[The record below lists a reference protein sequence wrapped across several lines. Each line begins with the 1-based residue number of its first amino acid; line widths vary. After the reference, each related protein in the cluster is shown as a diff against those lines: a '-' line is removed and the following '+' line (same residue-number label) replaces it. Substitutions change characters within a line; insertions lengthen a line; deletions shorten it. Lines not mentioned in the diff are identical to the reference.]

1 MKFLC
6 VLIGLMAIS
15 GNAFSQSE
23 MEWDDFV
30 SEIYD
35 EMGED
40 EQTMEV
46 IISELEEIHMNP
58 MNLNDVT
65 EDDLHRLPFLS
76 ENQIRDIVF
85 YRDKNGLFMSMGEL
99 MLINSLDFETR
110 QRLRLFCEVVHP
122 EKDVHKNTS
131 LRDLLK
137 YSRHEIIGRT
147 DVPFYTK
154 DGFKNKPD
162 SIILKSPNKIYRGNS
177 NYHSFRYSMSSQN
190 TLFAG
195 LQFEKNAGEDY
206 FDYYSASLLSTK
218 NR

>member
-162 SIILKSPNKIYRGNS
+162 SIIQKSPNKI
-177 NYHSFRYSMSSQN
+177 
-190 TLFAG
+190 
-195 LQFEKNAGEDY
+195 
-206 FDYYSASLLSTK
+206 
-218 NR
+218 

>member
-85 YRDKNGLFMSMGEL
+85 YRDKNGLF
-99 MLINSLDFETR
+99 IQTVF
-110 QRLRLFCEVVHP
+110 
-122 EKDVHKNTS
+122 
-131 LRDLLK
+131 
-137 YSRHEIIGRT
+137 
-147 DVPFYTK
+147 FY
-154 DGFKNKPD
+154 
-162 SIILKSPNKIYRGNS
+162 Y
-177 NYHSFRYSMSSQN
+177 
-190 TLFAG
+190 
-195 LQFEKNAGEDY
+195 
-206 FDYYSASLLSTK
+206 
-218 NR
+218 